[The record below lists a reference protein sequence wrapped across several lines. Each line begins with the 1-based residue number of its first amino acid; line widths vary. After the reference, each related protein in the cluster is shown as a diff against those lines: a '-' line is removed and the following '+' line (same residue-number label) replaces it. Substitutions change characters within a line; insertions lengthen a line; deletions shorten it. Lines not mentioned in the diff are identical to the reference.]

1 MLFRSAPEK
10 FWNLIAARYAASPIS
25 DIHAYDR
32 KIKKLKTYLSPD
44 DELLDIG
51 CGTGT
56 QCDDLSSSVNHVIG
70 IDISQKLL
78 AIAEQRKVEREIDNV
93 EFINTTIFDERFNP
107 ASFDMVMAFYV
118 LHFYEDIDK
127 VFRRIH
133 RLLKP
138 GGLFVSETA
147 CMAEK
152 DVITGKVVR
161 VAGTLGFLPLINL
174 LSTQQLE
181 YGLHLAGFSVID
193 KTKYSESNAEYTLI
207 AKKL

>member
-1 MLFRSAPEK
+1 MPAGSAGNEAFRTLGEHVVRCRLGFDDAE
-10 FWNLIAARYAASPIS
+10 A
-25 DIHAYDR
+25 
-32 KIKKLKTYLSPD
+32 LSF
-44 DELLDIG
+44 
-51 CGTGT
+51 
-56 QCDDLSSSVNHVIG
+56 
-70 IDISQKLL
+70 
-78 AIAEQRKVEREIDNV
+78 AEQRKAEREIENV
-93 EFINTTIFDERFNP
+93 EFIKTTIFDERFKP

-118 LHFYEDIDK
+118 LHFYEDIDE

-133 RLLKP
+133 LLLKP

-161 VAGTLGFLPLINL
+161 VAGKLGFLPLINL

-181 YGLHLAGFSVID
+181 QALHLAGFSVVD
-193 KTKYSESNAEYTLI
+193 KAKFSESNEEYTLI

>member
-1 MLFRSAPEK
+1 L
-10 FWNLIAARYAASPIS
+10 W
-25 DIHAYDR
+25 
-32 KIKKLKTYLSPD
+32 
-44 DELLDIG
+44 
-51 CGTGT
+51 
-56 QCDDLSSSVNHVIG
+56 
-70 IDISQKLL
+70 
-78 AIAEQRKVEREIDNV
+78 QRKVEREINNV
-93 EFINTTIFDERFNP
+93 EFINTTIFDERFNK
-107 ASFDMVMAFYV
+107 ASFDMVTAFYV

-152 DVITGKVVR
+152 DVIMGKVVR
-161 VAGTLGFLPLINL
+161 IAGTLGFLPLINL

-181 YGLHLAGFSVID
+181 RALHLVGFSVID
-193 KTKYSESNAEYTLI
+193 KTKYSDSNEEYTLI